1 MVKITEIYRF
11 SHNWMGSR
19 DTKRTLAMKLGLA
32 RGKVY
37 PRGCSHKRKHLR
49 PKTEGATSTVKGWG
63 SDAVAFFGG

>member
-37 PRGCSHKRKHLR
+37 PRGCSH
-49 PKTEGATSTVKGWG
+49 
-63 SDAVAFFGG
+63 